1 MGKRLKTGEKPNEY
15 KVVKDD
21 EDLFTELE
29 KELGSGKG
37 RFLLEKKS
45 KFQLQS
51 DSRVVSCDISSG
63 SNDQAILVLGQS
75 NGVFGI
81 YNLDTLKSIHS
92 FQIST
97 NKIDSVAVNL

>member
-1 MGKRLKTGEKPNEY
+1 MGKRLKTGDKPNEY
-15 KVVKDD
+15 KLIKDD
-21 EDLFTELE
+21 ENLFTELE

-63 SNDQAILVLGQS
+63 KDQPILVLGQS

-81 YNLDTLKSIHS
+81 YNLDTLQSIHS
-92 FQIST
+92 F
-97 NKIDSVAVNL
+97 